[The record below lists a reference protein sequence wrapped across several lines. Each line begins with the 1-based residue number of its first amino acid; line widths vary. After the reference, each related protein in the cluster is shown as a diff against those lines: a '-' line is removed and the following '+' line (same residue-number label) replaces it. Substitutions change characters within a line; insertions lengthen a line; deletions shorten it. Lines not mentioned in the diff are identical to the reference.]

1 LTPVFK
7 VEEYL
12 DWSSFSELMPLL
24 WFELA
29 TLALLF
35 LLLIL
40 LSVRRSRQLA
50 RQEKLLPPGHG
61 FDTSQLQA
69 RVREV
74 RQDYIGTAVP
84 RLRPTP
90 NHDLFALAV
99 RRSLATLSYFRS
111 AKSRAADAEKDSHE
125 SGG

>member
-1 LTPVFK
+1 
-7 VEEYL
+7 
-12 DWSSFSELMPLL
+12 MPLL

-29 TLALLF
+29 MLALLV

-40 LSVRRSRQLA
+40 LLIRRSRQMA

-61 FDTSQLQA
+61 FDTSHLQA
-69 RVREV
+69 RVKEV

-84 RLRPTP
+84 RPRQTP

-111 AKSRAADAEKDSHE
+111 AKSRATDAAEKESHE
-125 SGG
+125 SGS